1 MASLLALD
9 TSVLECRLR
18 QNRTDLINRI
28 REQLHRSDDP
38 DLMSLASHMAEV
50 DDWEVADLL
59 WDTDI
64 AILGHEFSELR
75 EIDLA
80 LQRLASGTYGI
91 CVECGR
97 AIEPARLNALPAAR
111 QCLGCK
117 AAFEKRRGIVKHPVI

>member
-1 MASLLALD
+1 MPTLLELN
-9 TSVLECRLR
+9 TSALECRLHQSR
-18 QNRTDLINRI
+18 KDLIERI

-64 AILGHEFSELR
+64 AILGQEFSELR

-80 LQRLASGTYGI
+80 LQRLASGTYGT

-97 AIEPARLNALPAAR
+97 PIEPARLNALPAAR

-117 AAFEKRRGIVKHPVI
+117 ASFEKRRGIVRHPVI

>member
-1 MASLLALD
+1 MATLVALN
-9 TSVLECRLR
+9 TSELECRLHQTR
-18 QNRTDLINRI
+18 KDLISRI
-28 REQLHRSDDP
+28 REHLHRSDDP

-50 DDWEVADLL
+50 DDCDVADLL

-80 LQRLASGTYGI
+80 LRRIASGTYGI

-97 AIEPARLNALPAAR
+97 AIEPARLEALPAAR

-117 AAFEKRRGIVKHPVI
+117 AAFEKRRGIVRNPVI